1 MIDFMA
7 DWCGWCK
14 KLDAEVYSQKVVI
27 DLGKQFVW
35 VQVNGDMRR
44 DLVRK
49 YGVDGFPTILF
60 LNARGQEIHR
70 VVGFEPAAKFL
81 NDMQTAL
88 SRQ

>member
-1 MIDFMA
+1 
-7 DWCGWCK
+7 
-14 KLDAEVYSQKVVI
+14 
-27 DLGKQFVW
+27 
-35 VQVNGDMRR
+35 MRR

-81 NDMQTAL
+81 NDMQIAL
-88 SRQ
+88 SRH